1 MPGDALCKLMAN
13 AAVASVLKKVAG
25 LRVARLNERVVN
37 WTPTCYL
44 EDTQFKIDV
53 PLICPSL
60 IHLLT
65 FGASPISSGL
75 FTKKN
80 MSAVHARHKSQE
92 LLALVDCCLCDAIGC
107 GFNDKHLGFIW
118 ASVPH
123 FLVLSSKKS

>member
-53 PLICPSL
+53 PQNIEYFAPC
-60 IHLLT
+60 
-65 FGASPISSGL
+65 A
-75 FTKKN
+75 
-80 MSAVHARHKSQE
+80 AVHVVRF
-92 LLALVDCCLCDAIGC
+92 ALFSC
-107 GFNDKHLGFIW
+107 
-118 ASVPH
+118 
-123 FLVLSSKKS
+123 

>member
-53 PLICPSL
+53 PLYSTHLFLILEGAAASL
-60 IHLLT
+60 T
-65 FGASPISSGL
+65 RS
-75 FTKKN
+75 
-80 MSAVHARHKSQE
+80 
-92 LLALVDCCLCDAIGC
+92 
-107 GFNDKHLGFIW
+107 
-118 ASVPH
+118 
-123 FLVLSSKKS
+123 

>member
-53 PLICPSL
+53 PWWVSRPKAKRQKDYY
-60 IHLLT
+60 T
-65 FGASPISSGL
+65 AEGL
-75 FTKKN
+75 
-80 MSAVHARHKSQE
+80 
-92 LLALVDCCLCDAIGC
+92 CI
-107 GFNDKHLGFIW
+107 
-118 ASVPH
+118 ASVS
-123 FLVLSSKKS
+123 VKTA